1 MVRRNFFAA
10 WLAFAFIAPAL
21 AGDVHEE
28 RAMIALD
35 VDGKSYSKRFVLRYP
50 DDSARWNGRL
60 VIGAHGGSGGENYS
74 RDGQVTSTDEVSL
87 DDVVGDHAVAHG
99 FAYASVDRD
108 GIGGSAEGLNLT
120 KAFASRMRTRLFEKL
135 GREVDYTYIAGL
147 SMGGVIA
154 RYAAEDQTTPFD
166 AF

>member
-1 MVRRNFFAA
+1 MT
-10 WLAFAFIAPAL
+10 
-21 AGDVHEE
+21 G
-28 RAMIALD
+28 
-35 VDGKSYSKRFVLRYP
+35 
-50 DDSARWNGRL
+50 
-60 VIGAHGGSGGENYS
+60 
-74 RDGQVTSTDEVSL
+74 TDEVSL

-108 GIGGSAEGLNLT
+108 GIGGSTEGLNLT
-120 KAFASRMRTRLFEKL
+120 KAFASRMRARVFEKL

-166 AF
+166 GVLIHRWRRRGCDRRARAIKENGGALASWGCKSRGLCESGGDPGRSRALLAVHGSLVGASR